1 MTCVHRC
8 ITQSSFTALK
18 VLPLIPPPTAFGVC
32 VLDFGH
38 SERCIA
44 APHYCFHLHLPND
57 IWYHYYN
64 VPGGVTARYISL
76 AIFQI
81 IEAMGRDEFL
91 KENTQREK
99 SFRAE
104 R

>member
-8 ITQSSFTALK
+8 IMQSSFTALK

-32 VLDFGH
+32 VLDFDH
-38 SERCIA
+38 SERCIE
-44 APHYCFHLHLPND
+44 APHYCFHLHLPNG
-57 IWYHYYN
+57 IWCHYYN
-64 VPGGVTARYISL
+64 MSGGVTAGYISL

-81 IEAMGRDEFL
+81 IEAMGKDEFL

-99 SFRAE
+99 SFRE
-104 R
+104 EG